1 MELKSTHRAM
11 VFPGQGSQY
20 VGMGKKLAEQHPLAK
35 EVFQEVDD
43 ALGAPLFKL
52 MCEGPEQQL
61 ILTKNAQ
68 PALMANSMAVVRVIE
83 AETQTKISDLVDYVA
98 GHSLGEYSALAA
110 TNSISL
116 YDAAKLLRL
125 RGESMQAAV
134 PIGDG
139 AMAALL
145 GAGMDAVTKII
156 TEASKIG
163 ICEIANDNAP
173 GQIVI
178 SGEAKA
184 VNKAIK
190 ISSDFGVRKAMSL
203 PVSAPFHCSMMKPAA
218 EVMAAALEK
227 TDINS
232 PDVPLVT
239 NVSALVGNGD
249 PSEIRNSL
257 VEQVTSLVR
266 WRESVLWLSKQ
277 NISSVIEIGAGKILS
292 GLNKRI
298 DKQLTSVS
306 IAELEEIDNF
316 LIKVRSGE

>member
-1 MELKSTHRAM
+1 MELKRTHRAM

-52 MCEGPEQQL
+52 MCEGPEEQL

-68 PALMANSMAVVRVIE
+68 PALMANSVAVVRVIE
-83 AETQTKISDLVDYVA
+83 AETQKKISDLVDYVA

-110 TNSISL
+110 VNSISL
-116 YDAAKLLRL
+116 NDAAKLLRL

-145 GAGMDAVTKII
+145 GAGMDAVTNII

-218 EVMAAALEK
+218 EVMAVALEK
-227 TDINS
+227 TNITS
-232 PDVPLVT
+232 PDVPLVA

-266 WRESVLWLSKQ
+266 WRETILWLSKQ
-277 NISSVIEIGAGKILS
+277 DISSVIEIGAGKILS

-298 DKQLTSVS
+298 DKHLTSVS
-306 IAELEEIDNF
+306 IAELEEIGNF
-316 LIKVRSGE
+316 LTKVEAGE

>member
-1 MELKSTHRAM
+1 MGLKRTHRAM

-52 MCEGPEQQL
+52 MCEGPEEQL

-68 PALMANSMAVVRVIE
+68 PALMANSVAVVRVIE
-83 AETQTKISDLVDYVA
+83 AETQKKISDLVDYVA

-110 TNSISL
+110 VNSISL
-116 YDAAKLLRL
+116 NDAAKLLRL

-145 GAGMDAVTKII
+145 GAGMDAVTNII
-156 TEASKIG
+156 NEASKIG

-218 EVMAAALEK
+218 EVMAVALKK
-227 TDINS
+227 TNITS
-232 PDVPLVT
+232 PDVPLVA
-239 NVSALVGNGD
+239 NVSAFVGNGD

-266 WRESVLWLSKQ
+266 WRETILWLSKQ
-277 NISSVIEIGAGKILS
+277 DISSVIEIGAGKILS

-298 DKQLTSVS
+298 DKHLTSVS
-306 IAELEEIDNF
+306 IAELEEIGNF
-316 LIKVRSGE
+316 LTKVEAGE

>member
-1 MELKSTHRAM
+1 MGLKRTHRAM

-52 MCEGPEQQL
+52 MCEGPEEQL

-68 PALMANSMAVVRVIE
+68 PALMANSVAVVRVIE
-83 AETQTKISDLVDYVA
+83 AETQKKISDLVDYVA

-110 TNSISL
+110 VNSISL
-116 YDAAKLLRL
+116 NDAAKLLRL

-145 GAGMDAVTKII
+145 GAGMDAVTNII
-156 TEASKIG
+156 NEASKIG

-218 EVMAAALEK
+218 EVMAVALKK
-227 TDINS
+227 TNITS
-232 PDVPLVT
+232 PDVPLVA

-266 WRESVLWLSKQ
+266 WRETILWLSKQ
-277 NISSVIEIGAGKILS
+277 DISSVIEIGAGKILS

-298 DKQLTSVS
+298 DKHLTSVS
-306 IAELEEIDNF
+306 IAELEEIGNF
-316 LIKVRSGE
+316 LTKVEAGE

>member
-1 MELKSTHRAM
+1 MEIKRTHRAM

-52 MCEGPEQQL
+52 MCEGPEEQL

-68 PALMANSMAVVRVIE
+68 PALMANSVAVVRVIE
-83 AETQTKISDLVDYVA
+83 AETQKKIGDLVDYVA

-110 TNSISL
+110 INSISL
-116 YDAAKLLRL
+116 NDAAKLLRL

-145 GAGMDAVTKII
+145 GAGMDAVTNVIA
-156 TEASKIG
+156 EASKIG

-277 NISSVIEIGAGKILS
+277 NISSVVEIGAGKILS

-316 LIKVRSGE
+316 LIKVGSGE

>member
-1 MELKSTHRAM
+1 MGLKRTHRAM

-52 MCEGPEQQL
+52 MCEGPEEQL

-68 PALMANSMAVVRVIE
+68 PALMANSVAVVRVIE
-83 AETQTKISDLVDYVA
+83 AETQKKISDLVDYVA

-110 TNSISL
+110 INSISL
-116 YDAAKLLRL
+116 NDAAKLLRL

-145 GAGMDAVTKII
+145 GAGMDAVTNII

-190 ISSDFGVRKAMSL
+190 ISSDFGIRKAMSL

-218 EVMAAALEK
+218 EVMAVALKK
-227 TDINS
+227 TNITS
-232 PDVPLVT
+232 PDVPLVA

-266 WRESVLWLSKQ
+266 WRETILWLSKQ
-277 NISSVIEIGAGKILS
+277 DISSVIEIGAGKILS

-298 DKQLTSVS
+298 DKHLTSVS
-306 IAELEEIDNF
+306 IAELEEIGNF
-316 LIKVRSGE
+316 LTKVEAGE

>member
-43 ALGAPLFKL
+43 ALGAPLFQL

-83 AETQTKISDLVDYVA
+83 AETQKKISDLVDYVA

-116 YDAAKLLRL
+116 HDAAKLLRL

-134 PIGDG
+134 PIGNG

-145 GAGMDAVTKII
+145 GAGMDAVNQII

-232 PDVPLVT
+232 PDVPLVM

-257 VEQVTSLVR
+257 VEQVTSVVR

-316 LIKVRSGE
+316 LIKIGSGE

>member
-1 MELKSTHRAM
+1 MEFKYTHRAM

-20 VGMGKKLAEQHPLAK
+20 VGMGKKLAEQHSVAK

-52 MCEGPEQQL
+52 MCEGPEEEL

-68 PALMANSMAVVRVIE
+68 PALMANSLAVIRVIE
-83 AETQTKISDLVDYVA
+83 AETQKKISELVDYVA

-110 TNSISL
+110 ANSMSL

-125 RGESMQAAV
+125 RGGSMQAAV
-134 PIGDG
+134 PVGNG

-145 GAGMDAVTKII
+145 GADMDDVTKLVN
-156 TEASKIG
+156 EASKIG

-184 VNKAIK
+184 VNGAINM
-190 ISSDFGVRKAMSL
+190 SSDFGVRKAMSL

-218 EVMAAALEK
+218 EVMAAALE
-227 TDINS
+227 TTVINS
-232 PDVPLVT
+232 PDIPLVA
-239 NVSALVGNGD
+239 NVSALVGSGD
-249 PSEIRNSL
+249 PSDIRKSL

-266 WRESVLWLSKQ
+266 WRETVLWLSKQ
-277 NISSVIEIGAGKILS
+277 NISSIVEIGAGKILS
-292 GLNKRI
+292 SMNKRI
-298 DKQLTSVS
+298 DKGLISLS
-306 IAELEEIDNF
+306 IAEWNEIDE
-316 LIKVRSGE
+316 LWKKIESGE

>member
-1 MELKSTHRAM
+1 MGLKRTHRAM

-52 MCEGPEQQL
+52 MCEGPEEQL

-68 PALMANSMAVVRVIE
+68 PALMANSVAVVRVIE
-83 AETQTKISDLVDYVA
+83 AETQKKISDLVDYVA

-110 TNSISL
+110 INSISL
-116 YDAAKLLRL
+116 NDAAKLLRL

-145 GAGMDAVTKII
+145 GAGMDAVTNII
-156 TEASKIG
+156 NEASKIG

-218 EVMAAALEK
+218 EVMAVALKK
-227 TDINS
+227 TNITS
-232 PDVPLVT
+232 PDVPLVA

-266 WRESVLWLSKQ
+266 WRETILWLSKQ
-277 NISSVIEIGAGKILS
+277 DISSVIEIGAGKILS

-298 DKQLTSVS
+298 DKHLTSVS
-306 IAELEEIDNF
+306 IAELEEIGNF
-316 LIKVRSGE
+316 LTKVEAGE

>member
-1 MELKSTHRAM
+1 MELKRTHRAM

-52 MCEGPEQQL
+52 MCEGPEEQL

-68 PALMANSMAVVRVIE
+68 PALMANSVAVVRVIE
-83 AETQTKISDLVDYVA
+83 AETQKKISDLVDYVA

-110 TNSISL
+110 INSISL

-145 GAGMDAVTKII
+145 GAGMDAVTNII

-218 EVMAAALEK
+218 EVMAVALKK
-227 TDINS
+227 TNITS
-232 PDVPLVT
+232 PDVPLVA

-266 WRESVLWLSKQ
+266 WRETILWLSKQ
-277 NISSVIEIGAGKILS
+277 DISSVIEIGAGKILS

-298 DKQLTSVS
+298 DKHLTSVS

-316 LIKVRSGE
+316 LIKVEAGE

>member
-1 MELKSTHRAM
+1 MGLKRTHRAM

-52 MCEGPEQQL
+52 MCEGPEEQL

-68 PALMANSMAVVRVIE
+68 PALMANSVAVVRVIE
-83 AETQTKISDLVDYVA
+83 AETQKKISDLVDYVA

-110 TNSISL
+110 INSISL
-116 YDAAKLLRL
+116 NDAAKLLRL

-145 GAGMDAVTKII
+145 GAGMDAVTNII

-218 EVMAAALEK
+218 EVMAVALKK
-227 TDINS
+227 TNITS
-232 PDVPLVT
+232 PDVPLVA

-266 WRESVLWLSKQ
+266 WRETILWLSKQ
-277 NISSVIEIGAGKILS
+277 DISSVIEIGAGKILS

-298 DKQLTSVS
+298 DKHLTSVS

-316 LIKVRSGE
+316 LIKVEAGE

>member
-1 MELKSTHRAM
+1 MGLKRTHRAM

-52 MCEGPEQQL
+52 MCEGPEEQL

-68 PALMANSMAVVRVIE
+68 PALMANSVAVVRVIE
-83 AETQTKISDLVDYVA
+83 AETQKKISDLVDYVA

-110 TNSISL
+110 VNSISL
-116 YDAAKLLRL
+116 NDAAKLLRL

-145 GAGMDAVTKII
+145 GAGMDAVTNII
-156 TEASKIG
+156 NEASKIG

-218 EVMAAALEK
+218 EVMAVALKK
-227 TDINS
+227 TNITS
-232 PDVPLVT
+232 PDVPLVA

-266 WRESVLWLSKQ
+266 WRETILWLSKQ
-277 NISSVIEIGAGKILS
+277 DISSVIEIGAGKILS

-298 DKQLTSVS
+298 DKHLTSVS

-316 LIKVRSGE
+316 LIKVEAGE

>member
-1 MELKSTHRAM
+1 
-11 VFPGQGSQY
+11 
-20 VGMGKKLAEQHPLAK
+20 
-35 EVFQEVDD
+35 
-43 ALGAPLFKL
+43 
-52 MCEGPEQQL
+52 
-61 ILTKNAQ
+61 
-68 PALMANSMAVVRVIE
+68 
-83 AETQTKISDLVDYVA
+83 
-98 GHSLGEYSALAA
+98 
-110 TNSISL
+110 
-116 YDAAKLLRL
+116 
-125 RGESMQAAV
+125 
-134 PIGDG
+134 
-139 AMAALL
+139 
-145 GAGMDAVTKII
+145 MDAVTKII

-184 VNKAIK
+184 VNEAIK

-232 PDVPLVT
+232 PDVPLVA

-266 WRESVLWLSKQ
+266 WRETVLWLSKQ

-298 DKQLTSVS
+298 DKQLISVS

-316 LIKVRSGE
+316 LIKVGSGE

>member
-1 MELKSTHRAM
+1 MGLKRTHRAM

-52 MCEGPEQQL
+52 MCEGPEEQL

-68 PALMANSMAVVRVIE
+68 PALMANSVAVVRVIE
-83 AETQTKISDLVDYVA
+83 AETQKKISDLVDYVA
-98 GHSLGEYSALAA
+98 GHSLGEYSALA
-110 TNSISL
+110 TVNSISL
-116 YDAAKLLRL
+116 NDAAKLLRL

-145 GAGMDAVTKII
+145 GAGMDAVTNII

-218 EVMAAALEK
+218 EVMAVALEK
-227 TDINS
+227 TDITS
-232 PDVPLVT
+232 PDVPLVA

-266 WRESVLWLSKQ
+266 WRETILWLSKQ
-277 NISSVIEIGAGKILS
+277 DISSVIEIGAGKILS

-298 DKQLTSVS
+298 DKHLTSVS
-306 IAELEEIDNF
+306 IAELEEIGNF
-316 LIKVRSGE
+316 LTKVEAGE

>member
-1 MELKSTHRAM
+1 MGLKRTHRAM

-52 MCEGPEQQL
+52 MCEGPEEQL

-68 PALMANSMAVVRVIE
+68 PALMANSVAVVRVIE
-83 AETQTKISDLVDYVA
+83 AETQKKISDLVDYVA

-145 GAGMDAVTKII
+145 GADMDTVTKII
-156 TEASKIG
+156 TEAGKIG

-184 VNKAIK
+184 VNEAIK

-232 PDVPLVT
+232 SDVPLVA
-239 NVSALVGNGD
+239 NVSASVGNGD

-266 WRESVLWLSKQ
+266 WRETILWLSKQ
-277 NISSVIEIGAGKILS
+277 NISSVVEIGAGKILS

-316 LIKVRSGE
+316 LIKVGSGE

>member
-1 MELKSTHRAM
+1 M

-52 MCEGPEQQL
+52 MCEGPEEQL

-68 PALMANSMAVVRVIE
+68 PALMANSVAVVRVIE
-83 AETQTKISDLVDYVA
+83 AETQKKISDLVDYVA

-110 TNSISL
+110 VNSISL
-116 YDAAKLLRL
+116 NDAAKLLRL

-145 GAGMDAVTKII
+145 GAGMDAVTNII
-156 TEASKIG
+156 NEASKIG

-218 EVMAAALEK
+218 EVMAVALKK
-227 TDINS
+227 TNITS
-232 PDVPLVT
+232 PDVPLVA
-239 NVSALVGNGD
+239 NVSAFVGNGD

-266 WRESVLWLSKQ
+266 WRETILWLSKQ
-277 NISSVIEIGAGKILS
+277 DISSVIEIGAGKILS

-298 DKQLTSVS
+298 DKHLTSVS
-306 IAELEEIDNF
+306 IAELEEIGNF
-316 LIKVRSGE
+316 LTKVEAGE

>member
-1 MELKSTHRAM
+1 MGLKRTHRAM

-52 MCEGPEQQL
+52 MCEGPEEQL

-68 PALMANSMAVVRVIE
+68 PALMANSVAVVRVIE
-83 AETQTKISDLVDYVA
+83 AETQKKISDLVDYVA

-110 TNSISL
+110 VNSISL
-116 YDAAKLLRL
+116 NDAAKLLRL

-145 GAGMDAVTKII
+145 GAGMDAVTNII

-218 EVMAAALEK
+218 EVMAVALKK
-227 TDINS
+227 TNITS
-232 PDVPLVT
+232 PDVPLVA

-266 WRESVLWLSKQ
+266 WRETILWLSKQ
-277 NISSVIEIGAGKILS
+277 DISSVIEIGAGKILS

-298 DKQLTSVS
+298 DKHLTSVS

-316 LIKVRSGE
+316 LIKVEAGE

>member
-1 MELKSTHRAM
+1 MGLKRTHRAM

-52 MCEGPEQQL
+52 MCEGPEEQL

-68 PALMANSMAVVRVIE
+68 PALMANSVAVVRVIE
-83 AETQTKISDLVDYVA
+83 AETQKKISDLVDYVA

-110 TNSISL
+110 INSISL
-116 YDAAKLLRL
+116 NDAAKLLRL

-145 GAGMDAVTKII
+145 GAGMDAVTNII

-218 EVMAAALEK
+218 EVMAVALKK
-227 TDINS
+227 TNITS
-232 PDVPLVT
+232 PDVPLVA

-266 WRESVLWLSKQ
+266 WRETILWLSKQ
-277 NISSVIEIGAGKILS
+277 DISSVIEIGAGKILS

-298 DKQLTSVS
+298 DKHLTSVS
-306 IAELEEIDNF
+306 IAELEEIGNF
-316 LIKVRSGE
+316 LTKVEAGE

>member
-1 MELKSTHRAM
+1 MKFKNTHRAM

-52 MCEGPEQQL
+52 MCEGPEEQL

-68 PALMANSMAVVRVIE
+68 PALMANSVAVVRVIE
-83 AETQTKISDLVDYVA
+83 AETQKKISDLVDYVA

-110 TNSISL
+110 INSISL
-116 YDAAKLLRL
+116 NDAAKLLRL

-145 GAGMDAVTKII
+145 GAGMDAVANII

-218 EVMAAALEK
+218 EVMAVALKK
-227 TDINS
+227 TNITS
-232 PDVPLVT
+232 PDVPLVA

-266 WRESVLWLSKQ
+266 WRETILWLSKQ
-277 NISSVIEIGAGKILS
+277 DISSVIEIGAGKILS

-298 DKQLTSVS
+298 DKHLTSVS

-316 LIKVRSGE
+316 LIKVEAGE